1 MDRYGQAKEFERY
14 SLLIGTKRGKRTER
28 SVPMDGW
35 MDGRKEGR
43 REEGR
48 VLEKAA
54 DIEESR
60 QRGKAGK
67 AVERHR
73 PTIEADR
80 F

>member
-1 MDRYGQAKEFERY
+1 
-14 SLLIGTKRGKRTER
+14 
-28 SVPMDGW
+28 MDGW
-35 MDGRKEGR
+35 MEGR